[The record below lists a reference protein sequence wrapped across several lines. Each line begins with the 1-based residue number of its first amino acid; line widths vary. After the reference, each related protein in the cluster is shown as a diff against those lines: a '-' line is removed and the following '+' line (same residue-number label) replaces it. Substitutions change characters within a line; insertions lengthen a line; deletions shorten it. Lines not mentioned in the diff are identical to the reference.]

1 MHGRNGMPVRLTS
14 PQIREHA
21 HNRPE
26 DRTCYPAPTQ
36 SARGVEECL
45 CASAY
50 LTNTSCFIYQ
60 RTDSLPKPGT
70 QSSAA
75 YSRSMKITIVQR

>member
-14 PQIREHA
+14 PKIREHA

-36 SARGVEECL
+36 SGPVGWRSVSAHPRILQIRHASFTRELIACRSPAR
-45 CASAY
+45 SHP
-50 LTNTSCFIYQ
+50 
-60 RTDSLPKPGT
+60 LPT
-70 QSSAA
+70 VDQ
-75 YSRSMKITIVQR
+75 

>member
-26 DRTCYPAPTQ
+26 NRTCYLAPTQ

-45 CASAY
+45 CASAR
-50 LTNTSCFIYQ
+50 LTNTSFFIYQ
-60 RTDSLPKPGT
+60 STDNLPKPGT
-70 QSSAA
+70 RSSAA
-75 YSRSMKITIVQR
+75 YGRSMKMTIVQG